1 MLSSSLATVQEN
13 RTNQTKLVSRMPADP
28 MVVVV
33 EEEVEVMSSQTECRV
48 ATVQRQPEIA
58 EKYAELRNR
67 PQR

>member
-1 MLSSSLATVQEN
+1 
-13 RTNQTKLVSRMPADP
+13 